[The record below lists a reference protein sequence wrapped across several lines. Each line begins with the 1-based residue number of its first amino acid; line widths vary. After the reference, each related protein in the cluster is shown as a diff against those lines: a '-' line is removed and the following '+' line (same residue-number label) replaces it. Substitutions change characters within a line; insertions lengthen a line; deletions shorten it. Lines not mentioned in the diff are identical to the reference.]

1 MKASEEEIQ
10 ILQKIQELDRIIFRS
25 HKALKNLPQPAE
37 AQRVHDRLVEVSAKL
52 EKVEAMLAKKRRDFG
67 CLEREY
73 DQLRERIEKVP
84 AKIDS
89 AQGDYRSVQTWTRD
103 MEIMGDRSKVLDE
116 KMAVLLEGI
125 EQVEAVRA
133 QAAAGVDQLKAHE
146 RKLYDEFNDQGNALK
161 AEIAK
166 CQEAVKLLAKHVS
179 PELMKRYIDTVA
191 KCGGVGLAKLSD
203 GCCDACRNRIP
214 ENRLPQ
220 IRENAPIAQCPSCGR
235 MLIVESA

>member
-10 ILQKIQELDRIIFRS
+10 ILQKIQELDRTIFRS

-52 EKVEAMLAKKRRDFG
+52 EKVEAMLSKKRRDFG

-73 DQLRERIEKVP
+73 DQLRERIGKVQ

-103 MEIMGDRSKVLDE
+103 MEIMGERSKVLDE
-116 KMAVLLEGI
+116 KMSALLEGI
-125 EQVEAVRA
+125 EQVDAVRA

-146 RKLYDEFNDQGNALK
+146 RKLYDEFNEQGNELK

-166 CQEAVKLLAKHVS
+166 CQEAVKLLAKRVS
-179 PELMKRYIDTVA
+179 PELMKCYIDTVA
-191 KCGGVGLAKLSD
+191 KCGGVGLAKLSG

-235 MLIVESA
+235 MLIVE